1 MMMGGEPKISPLA
14 LISFICGIL
23 SMPTCF
29 CSCVAPG
36 INSPLAITGLV
47 CGILGMNKIRAQ
59 PQMWKGGWMGIVG
72 IVTSALGLILVLLA
86 AFTTIDDSIRSSTL

>member
-1 MMMGGEPKISPLA
+1 
-14 LISFICGIL
+14 
-23 SMPTCF
+23 MPTCF

-72 IVTSALGLILVLLA
+72 IVTSAIGCILVLLA
-86 AFTTIDDSIRSSTL
+86 AFTTIDRPRSGASTL